1 MASDNVT
8 GQGMMGG
15 PKGTYGRYNVGP
27 DVTNLSPAQFNTMA
41 NIEEQQRRRF
51 YRRREPGYVGTG
63 FWYWNYPNMVGTI
76 GAGSLISTQEEH
88 QELQGEQTREGQTA
102 DVDDGMG
109 QGGTAA
115 SATGAAGGS
124 PA

>member
-8 GQGMMGG
+8 GQGMFGG
-15 PKGTYGRYNVGP
+15 VKGSYGKYSVGP

-41 NIEEQQRRRF
+41 NIEEQQRRKFNRKH
-51 YRRREPGYVGTG
+51 EAGYVGNG

-76 GAGSLISTQEEH
+76 GAGTM
-88 QELQGEQTREGQTA
+88 LQSSDERNQQQHDVTRDGQTA
-102 DVDDGMG
+102 NTVDGMG
-109 QGGTAA
+109 AGGTAA
-115 SATGAAGGS
+115 SAAGAAGGM